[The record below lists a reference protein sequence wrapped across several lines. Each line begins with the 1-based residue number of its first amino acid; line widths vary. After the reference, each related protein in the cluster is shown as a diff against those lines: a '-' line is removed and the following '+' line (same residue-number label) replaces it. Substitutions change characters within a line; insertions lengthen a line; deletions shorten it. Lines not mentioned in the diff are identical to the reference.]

1 MDRRRAGAISVAS
14 LAVVVAGAVLFATR
28 LGALPS
34 GTDSA
39 ALFVVAAII
48 VVCLALTVDPAW
60 ILSAGIVATMFA
72 GHWQDIGVQSSFG
85 PHRLLLAVGAL
96 AVLLRLP
103 PARERPR
110 LELGPV
116 HYVLA
121 AAVAYALVSAILAGT
136 IGRRASQFVLLD
148 DYGVLPFLMFLV
160 APVAFHTER
169 QRKILLGTLM
179 VVGGYLAV
187 TAILEQL
194 GLYNL
199 VFPSYI
205 GDQTIG
211 THFGRARGPFVEAGA
226 DGLAL
231 YACAVAAAIA
241 MFSWRGRWPRAAAGA
256 VVLLAPVGLLLTVT
270 RSIWIAGAAA
280 TAVAMLS
287 TPGLRRYLVPLFVAG
302 AAAVLVAFAII
313 PGLEHKATKRETD
326 KTSVWERQ
334 NTTAAGLRMV
344 AARPLL
350 GFGWDRADDRLE
362 PYFRQEPNIPL
373 RGARAGLHNVYLQYG
388 VGLGLLGL
396 GLWLLG
402 GALAIRGA
410 FTGRTPPELRPWA
423 IGLKAILVA
432 WVLVGLSTPASY
444 IFSTVVLWTWAGIA
458 NGPPGAR
465 RLWLPSQLDGGAT
478 TWSRLH
484 GNPARTSSG

>member
-1 MDRRRAGAISVAS
+1 
-14 LAVVVAGAVLFATR
+14 
-28 LGALPS
+28 
-34 GTDSA
+34 
-39 ALFVVAAII
+39 
-48 VVCLALTVDPAW
+48 
-60 ILSAGIVATMFA
+60 
-72 GHWQDIGVQSSFG
+72 
-85 PHRLLLAVGAL
+85 
-96 AVLLRLP
+96 
-103 PARERPR
+103 
-110 LELGPV
+110 
-116 HYVLA
+116 
-121 AAVAYALVSAILAGT
+121 
-136 IGRRASQFVLLD
+136 
-148 DYGVLPFLMFLV
+148 
-160 APVAFHTER
+160 
-169 QRKILLGTLM
+169 
-179 VVGGYLAV
+179 
-187 TAILEQL
+187 
-194 GLYNL
+194 
-199 VFPSYI
+199 
-205 GDQTIG
+205 
-211 THFGRARGPFVEAGA
+211 
-226 DGLAL
+226 
-231 YACAVAAAIA
+231 
-241 MFSWRGRWPRAAAGA
+241 
-256 VVLLAPVGLLLTVT
+256 
-270 RSIWIAGAAA
+270 
-280 TAVAMLS
+280 
-287 TPGLRRYLVPLFVAG
+287 
-302 AAAVLVAFAII
+302 
-313 PGLEHKATKRETD
+313 
-326 KTSVWERQ
+326 
-334 NTTAAGLRMV
+334 MV